1 MPHADKTNVK
11 HVWKAR
17 PRRDHR
23 HDEEG
28 LVRRLACASSLAGR
42 DNNVPEPNTTPHRR
56 SPKHDWQ
63 RMPPLGQDVSK
74 DGRGWEREYWLGAG
88 CTRSFVCAC
97 EDVVDEWR
105 GYIAPPA
112 ALGICQKKA
121 GWREEPR
128 FDSLTRVCVRPPRC
142 PQPRRSRWHDR
153 ITRYQL
159 ENRRSCT
166 SSVAHTSST
175 TG

>member
-1 MPHADKTNVK
+1 MCGRQD
-11 HVWKAR
+11 
-17 PRRDHR
+17 
-23 HDEEG
+23 HDEITGTMKRG
-28 LVRRLACASSLAGR
+28 LCVGSLVLLRLLAVTIMYLSQTQHHTGAAQNTIGRECHHSARTYRKMAEAGR
-42 DNNVPEPNTTPHRR
+42 ESIGSERGAHARLCVRV
-56 SPKHDWQ
+56 
-63 RMPPLGQDVSK
+63 RMLWMSGEVTLLPQ
-74 DGRGWEREYWLGAG
+74 
-88 CTRSFVCAC
+88 
-97 EDVVDEWR
+97 
-105 GYIAPPA
+105 A